1 MQCGVQGGFQ
11 VHCEPATTI
20 AAEYNFHEPECFIPS
35 RMITD
40 NALIAFECIHAIK
53 GNSDARGTFVR
64 TSWIYRKLMTVWIGI
79 F

>member
-1 MQCGVQGGFQ
+1 
-11 VHCEPATTI
+11 
-20 AAEYNFHEPECFIPS
+20 
-35 RMITD
+35 MITD